1 MRFLSIILGCCLLSG
16 CSGGTAEDMPE
27 VAPVTGKVTLD
38 GNSLKGVMIRF
49 EPIEGGRSSL
59 ATSDDEGNYVLEYN
73 SNTPGAKIGEHR
85 VILST
90 FQEPSDN
97 EQGEFIPGR
106 KEEIPKKYAATDIL
120 KVQVKP
126 DDNTIDLEL
135 TK

>member
-73 SNTPGAKIGEHR
+73 SNTPGAKSENTESFFRLSRSLLTMSKVSLYRGEKKK
-85 VILST
+85 
-90 FQEPSDN
+90 F
-97 EQGEFIPGR
+97 R
-106 KEEIPKKYAATDIL
+106 K
-120 KVQVKP
+120 
-126 DDNTIDLEL
+126 NTQQPIFS
-135 TK
+135 KFK